1 MTRLTL
7 TLAIWIGIVSVASAA
22 LTPRKDGRFF
32 DGRLL
37 GKERPPA
44 QALMLP
50 AKALSRVVET
60 TAPSEFAVT
69 EQTEILLNGK
79 PCRYADIPRQAT
91 IQRMELA
98 PDNKTVLK
106 IHFRVGK

>member
-7 TLAIWIGIVSVASAA
+7 TLAVWLGIVSMSSAA
-22 LTPRKDGRFF
+22 LTQRKDGRLF
-32 DGRLL
+32 
-37 GKERPPA
+37 GKEPP
-44 QALMLP
+44 QGQTTTLPTRAL
-50 AKALSRVVET
+50 ARAVEP

-69 EQTEILLNGK
+69 EQTEVLLNGK
-79 PCRYADIPRQAT
+79 PCRYADVPRQAG